1 MDNKAEAILDQAL
14 GEFND
19 GLGGAKAKSSGK
31 KKKGSKKKAEPAG
44 LGGLGLPS
52 KTEKAPPQPK
62 GMGSLGLPAK
72 DKVGAKEGGK
82 GKKKKGGSG
91 AQPAF
96 NPFDPFGAM
105 AGAGGMGGNPYAQM
119 GGGGFGA
126 NPYAQADP
134 FADLMPG
141 GGGGMGGGA
150 ANPWAANP
158 DAANE
163 LAEQMQKMFA
173 DFPKPSPEEEA
184 DAQKKMQEAIAS
196 LSGAGEESGDPAKQE
211 EAMKG
216 FMEAMSQGQKGM
228 QEMMDT
234 MLQQL
239 LSKDVLYEPMVE
251 IAAMYPPWI
260 KKNKKKL
267 PDEEIVR
274 YEAQLAKV
282 KSIIEEFEKPEGEV
296 EFQSIVTLLQEMQS
310 FGQPPEEIMKELQE
324 KKGGGYELPPWMQ
337 PGAAG
342 AAGADGMPPGCTVM

>member
-19 GLGGAKAKSSGK
+19 GLGGAKSGGKS

-52 KTEKAPPQPK
+52 KAEKAPPQPK

-82 GKKKKGGSG
+82 GKGKKKKGAG

-105 AGAGGMGGNPYAQM
+105 AGAGAMGGNPYAM
-119 GGGGFGA
+119 GG
-126 NPYAQADP
+126 NPYGNPYGNQADP

-141 GGGGMGGGA
+141 GGGGGTAGG
-150 ANPWAANP
+150 NPWAPNP
-158 DAANE
+158 DAEKYANE
-163 LAEQMQKMFA
+163 LAEHMQKMFA

-184 DAQKKMQEAIAS
+184 EAQKKMQEAIAS
-196 LSGAGEESGDPAKQE
+196 LSGAAGDESGDPAKQE

-216 FMEAMSQGQKGM
+216 FMDAMAQGQKGM

-260 KKNKKKL
+260 KKNKKIL
-267 PDEEIVR
+267 PAEEIVR
-274 YEAQLAKV
+274 YEAQLAMV
-282 KSIIEEFEKPEGEV
+282 KSIVEEFKKPEGETQ
-296 EFQSIVTLLQEMQS
+296 FQTVVTLLQEVQS
-310 FGQPPEEIMKELQE
+310 FGQPPE
-324 KKGGGYELPPWMQ
+324 
-337 PGAAG
+337 
-342 AAGADGMPPGCTVM
+342 

>member
-19 GLGGAKAKSSGK
+19 GLGGAKSKSSGK

-158 DAANE
+158 DAANA

-196 LSGAGEESGDPAKQE
+196 LSGAGEESGDPVKQE

>member
-1 MDNKAEAILDQAL
+1 MDNNAEAILDQAL

-141 GGGGMGGGA
+141 GGGMGGGA

-196 LSGAGEESGDPAKQE
+196 LSGAGEESGDPVKQE

-296 EFQSIVTLLQEMQS
+296 EFQSIVTLLQEMQKEIEAE
-310 FGQPPEEIMKELQE
+310 GEKEEEAFE
-324 KKGGGYELPPWMQ
+324 KFMCYCPHRLFLLTSPMCV
-337 PGAAG
+337 AN
-342 AAGADGMPPGCTVM
+342 C

>member
-19 GLGGAKAKSSGK
+19 GLGGAKSGGKS

-52 KTEKAPPQPK
+52 KAEKAPPQPK

-82 GKKKKGGSG
+82 GKGKKKKGAG
-91 AQPAF
+91 AQQPAF

-105 AGAGGMGGNPYAQM
+105 AGAGAMGGNPYAM
-119 GGGGFGA
+119 GGNPHG

-141 GGGGMGGGA
+141 GGGGGGGGG
-150 ANPWAANP
+150 ANPWAPNP
-158 DAANE
+158 DADKYANE
-163 LAEQMQKMFA
+163 LAEHMQKMFA

-184 DAQKKMQEAIAS
+184 EAQKKMQEAIAS
-196 LSGAGEESGDPAKQE
+196 LSGAGDESGDPAKQE

-216 FMEAMSQGQKGM
+216 FMDAMAQGQKGM

-282 KSIIEEFEKPEGEV
+282 KSIVEEFEKPEGETQ
-296 EFQSIVTLLQEMQS
+296 FQTVVTLLQEMQS
-310 FGQPPEEIMKELQE
+310 FGQPPDEIMKELQA

-342 AAGADGMPPGCTVM
+342 AEGMPPGCTVM

>member
-19 GLGGAKAKSSGK
+19 GLGGAKSKSSGK

-72 DKVGAKEGGK
+72 EKVGAKEGGK

-134 FADLMPG
+134 FADLMRRGQPVG
-141 GGGGMGGGA
+141 GQ
-150 ANPWAANP
+150 PRRRQRTRP
-158 DAANE
+158 
-163 LAEQMQKMFA
+163 
-173 DFPKPSPEEEA
+173 A
-184 DAQKKMQEAIAS
+184 DAEDVCRFSQAFARGG
-196 LSGAGEESGDPAKQE
+196 SGRAEEDAGGHRVA
-211 EAMKG
+211 
-216 FMEAMSQGQKGM
+216 
-228 QEMMDT
+228 
-234 MLQQL
+234 
-239 LSKDVLYEPMVE
+239 
-251 IAAMYPPWI
+251 
-260 KKNKKKL
+260 
-267 PDEEIVR
+267 VR
-274 YEAQLAKV
+274 R
-282 KSIIEEFEKPEGEV
+282 G
-296 EFQSIVTLLQEMQS
+296 
-310 FGQPPEEIMKELQE
+310 
-324 KKGGGYELPPWMQ
+324 
-337 PGAAG
+337 
-342 AAGADGMPPGCTVM
+342 